1 MRAAATT
8 PSSAEPAS
16 ALVARFPADGS
27 LPEVAIGAMVA
38 ALFAGLVSLL
48 GLIISKE
55 QKISEFR
62 QAWINSLQTDI
73 ASLISHANAIHSG
86 EHAGYTSGSEAWKV
100 VRPDFLGINQAAA
113 NIRLSLN
120 PNECESLAVLR
131 QIKNVEDLLAPGKAV
146 DYRRLDEIEHELVRK
161 AQILLKKEW
170 IRVKRGERVYSPFY
184 RRVGFRITRF
194 EACSAFTKVAAR
206 MLAEPPMAALLIGV
220 LQTSSLPPSP
230 APTATGWSDSC
241 RAGFAPAE
249 GRRLR
254 TAHGKVGLG
263 ARMNLLFVVF
273 WRCPRVAGWV
283 THFGSLRRVFWGG
296 AEGNSAKREGWN
308 AQWANRSV
316 EAVVWRAVG
325 YEEHGGS
332 AFGRVEEVSDRFV
345 GPSRVVP
352 MGLLD
357 ETFRAKFQSW
367 YPGLFHV
374 RNADCTEHALA
385 A

>member
-1 MRAAATT
+1 ME
-8 PSSAEPAS
+8 SAFRNPVQTWKDVM
-16 ALVARFPADGS
+16 LGI
-27 LPEVAIGAMVA
+27 PEVAIGAMVA

-170 IRVKRGERVYSPFY
+170 IRVKRGERVY
-184 RRVGFRITRF
+184 RT
-194 EACSAFTKVAAR
+194 
-206 MLAEPPMAALLIGV
+206 
-220 LQTSSLPPSP
+220 TSVV
-230 APTATGWSDSC
+230 
-241 RAGFAPAE
+241 F
-249 GRRLR
+249 
-254 TAHGKVGLG
+254 
-263 ARMNLLFVVF
+263 FVVVIALVCF
-273 WRCPRVAGWV
+273 L
-283 THFGSLRRVFWGG
+283 S
-296 AEGNSAKREGWN
+296 
-308 AQWANRSV
+308 
-316 EAVVWRAVG
+316 
-325 YEEHGGS
+325 
-332 AFGRVEEVSDRFV
+332 
-345 GPSRVVP
+345 
-352 MGLLD
+352 GLLLL
-357 ETFRAKFQSW
+357 
-367 YPGLFHV
+367 Y
-374 RNADCTEHALA
+374 ALSILA
-385 A
+385 T